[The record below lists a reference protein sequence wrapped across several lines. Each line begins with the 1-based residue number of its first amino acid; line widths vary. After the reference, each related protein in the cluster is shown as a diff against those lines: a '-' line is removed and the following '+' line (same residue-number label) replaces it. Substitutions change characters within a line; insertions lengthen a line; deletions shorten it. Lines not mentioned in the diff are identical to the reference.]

1 VDHSRQAEWKQTT
14 EGLPEGCAAAL
25 HAIVAGQTL
34 AGIFRL
40 MSGETHMLCY
50 HVMGD
55 VKPTVERLPSIQAA
69 QERANVVLSTRVCM
83 PR

>member
-1 VDHSRQAEWKQTT
+1 MAETAQAEWKQTT
-14 EGLPEGCAAAL
+14 ENLPDGCAAAW
-25 HAIVAGQTL
+25 HAMVQGRAL

-50 HVMGD
+50 QVMGD
-55 VKPTVERLPSIQAA
+55 LKPTVERFPSVELALD
-69 QERANVVLSTRVCM
+69 RANVVLSTRVCM